1 MKITPLALPLLAG
14 ALCCSGLVHGQ
25 TITPCGTDE
34 VRRQLIQQ
42 NPDLLRQ
49 EAEYELGLQEYLQM
63 KAGLRNDADTVVYV
77 LPIVFHVL
85 YDPTA
90 AGDGHNISDN
100 QVYQAMNVLNRDYAK
115 LNSDTTEICCGFNSI
130 TTNARIRFQLAT
142 KDPYGNCT
150 NGIDRITTLRST
162 DAQDFSKLDPWFR
175 EHYINIWV
183 VNTLAGDHDFSPAG
197 YSQLPP
203 NVQDPMGALRD
214 GVILLNNYTGD
225 NGTSNPFTSR
235 TLTHELG
242 HFLNLSHTWGNTNA
256 PGVACGDDGVEDT
269 PVTKG
274 HDSCYSTDL
283 YDSFCSWQP
292 VQASYT
298 FQDVTTSSGT
308 TDPTPPPTA
317 HTTTPDELALTFSQ
331 PVATGV
337 SANSTQAGS
346 FSFSNWGT
354 GAANGDSLYS
364 QLTGQISTS
373 KYYTFTVTPQTG
385 KSMTLTSIQF
395 KLGRSASGP
404 RTFAV
409 RTSVGG
415 YAANLAAVVAPADTA
430 GLSVQANNVFF
441 IRRDTTGIIYTATVN
456 TPMTGTQTAPPP
468 FLNLNTP
475 VTFRIYAWNAE
486 DTDGD
491 FTVDDL
497 SVVGNYGIIEN
508 TQNFM
513 EYSYCSHM
521 FTNGQRDR
529 MRATLN
535 SNVSQRSN
543 LWTDANHLY
552 TGTKGNEVGCAPE
565 ADFYTRNQFVCPGTS
580 MQFKANVKRA
590 TVTAWS
596 WTFDGGT
603 PATSTLENPTVS
615 FSTPGPHS
623 VSLTVANS
631 YGANTVTKW
640 NGAYVGANY
649 SEAGNPLQEPF
660 NNQNDFNRWAVQNL
674 ENNQSYWHWTNA
686 AGHDAPGCAIL
697 NASQSYTLIQD
708 MFQPNN
714 FHDIDNLVTPS
725 IAMPFLNGINL
736 SFWYAY
742 STQTGV
748 PEDITEK
755 LTVYASTNCGKTWMQ
770 RLQLT
775 GSQLITAGVRSA
787 GYVPVANEWR
797 QASINLPSL
806 YANEHVRLKFE
817 FTSGRYSNDL
827 FIDDVNI
834 NGANVGIAEAAQG
847 GGLGLYPNPAS
858 SNLTVVMDLAGASTG
873 TLSFLDMTGRLIH
886 SEQVRA
892 GTERLE
898 LDLAKM
904 GLSSGVYFVRLQ
916 HANGQRTERLVVR

>member
-1 MKITPLALPLLAG
+1 MKHTPTLRTFLLASATCLFG
-14 ALCCSGLVHGQ
+14 HTQAQ
-25 TITPCGTDE
+25 QAEPCATDLQQQ
-34 VRRQLIQQ
+34 RLIAQ
-42 NPDLLRQ
+42 NPDLVRQ
-49 EAEYELGLQEYLQM
+49 NAEYQHGLQEYL
-63 KAGLRNDADTVVYV
+63 KARKGLRDGADDVVYV
-77 LPIVFHVL
+77 IPIVFHVL

-90 AGDGHNISDN
+90 PNDAHNVSDAAIAA
-100 QVYQAMNVLNRDYAK
+100 QMVK
-115 LNSDTTEICCGFNSI
+115 LNNDFRKRNADTTAIVDPFKPI
-130 TTNARIRFQLAT
+130 AADVKVQFQLAT

-150 NGIDRITTLRST
+150 NGIDRITSLRST
-162 DAQDFSKLDPWFR
+162 QAADFSKLNPWFR
-175 EHYINIWV
+175 EHYLNVWV
-183 VNTLAGDHDFSPAG
+183 IRALEQNTPGQITLA

-203 NVQDPMGALRD
+203 YVQDPMGALRD
-214 GVILLNNYTGD
+214 GVIMLASEVNP
-225 NGTSNPFTSR
+225 TST
-235 TLTHELG
+235 TLSHEIG
-242 HFLNLSHTWGNTNA
+242 HYLNLEHVWGSNNQ
-256 PGVACGDDGVEDT
+256 PGEACGDDGVADT
-269 PVTKG
+269 PITKG
-274 HDSCYSTDL
+274 HFST
-283 YDSFCSWQP
+283 C
-292 VQASYT
+292 
-298 FQDVTTSSGT
+298 DVNDHTCNNWPMSGTYLFSQVTPTSGT
-308 TDPTPPPTA
+308 TDPTPPPTGGYQDTLPGLTYSPFTA
-317 HTTTPDELALTFSQ
+317 H
-331 PVATGV
+331 GV
-337 SANSTQAGS
+337 SSNPAGTGQFIFTQ
-346 FSFSNWGT
+346 WGT
-354 GAANGDSLYS
+354 GAHAGDSLYS
-364 QLTGQISTS
+364 QLDGTFTPG
-373 KYYTFTVTPQTG
+373 KYYEVTVQPAFGRAMSLTGITFRA
-385 KSMTLTSIQF
+385 
-395 KLGRSASGP
+395 GRSATGP

-409 RTSVGG
+409 RASIGG
-415 YAANLAAVVAPADTA
+415 YGANLAASSADPEA
-430 GLSVQANNVFF
+430 NVQAQNVFF
-441 IRRDTTGIIYTATVN
+441 FVQDTSTAAAVSVAVPDLAIGANGTYTHIRQA
-456 TPMTGTQTAPPP
+456 
-468 FLNLNTP
+468 
-475 VTFRIYAWNAE
+475 VTFRFYAWNAE
-486 DTDGD
+486 DEDGD
-491 FTVDDL
+491 FFIDSVTLTGAFGAVDNAQ
-497 SVVGNYGIIEN
+497 NY
-508 TQNFM
+508 M
-513 EYSYCSHM
+513 DYSYCTYM

-535 SNVSQRSN
+535 SPVSQRNN
-543 LWTDANHLY
+543 LWTDANHAY
-552 TGTKGNEVGCAPE
+552 TGTNGNEATCAPE
-565 ADFYTRNQFVCPGTS
+565 ADFYTMDPFVCPGTTV
-580 MQFKANVKRA
+580 QFKANVKRA
-590 TVTAWS
+590 TATGWA

-603 PATSTLENPTVS
+603 PATSNLENPTVS

-623 VSLTVANS
+623 VSLTASNS
-631 YGANTVTKW
+631 AGSNTMTKW
-640 NGAYVGANY
+640 NAVYIGANY

-660 NNQNDFNRWAVQNL
+660 NNQDGFNRWAVQNY

-755 LTVYASTNCGKTWMQ
+755 LTVYASSNCGNVWNQ

-797 QASINLPSL
+797 QVSINLPSL
-806 YANEHVRLKFE
+806 YAVDRVRLKFE

-904 GLSSGVYFVRLQ
+904 GLSSGVYLVRLQ